1 MGTGLDQRTSD
12 ELAGIVDLFGG
23 LTRTELE
30 RALSEVAFRADGQ
43 SVDEDAAAGAI
54 EASLDAFALVRYE
67 PRGDGHATDGGA
79 EDSDVDVDGNGNG
92 DEDALFVPGPTAFP
106 RTPEH
111 AEDLPHI
118 LDVSPRDPDQD
129 AVGKAAR
136 DRFLA
141 DVEAVLEDE
150 GGRDDGSEKVDEDND
165 ETENVDGGDNETE
178 SVDETA
184 IEDLIDLSYDLEAWA
199 PLDLTAE
206 RTRLV
211 EALGDA

>member
-1 MGTGLDQRTSD
+1 MGTVPDQRTSD

-23 LTRTELE
+23 LTRAELE

-67 PRGDGHATDGGA
+67 PRGNGHATDGGD
-79 EDSDVDVDGNGNG
+79 ESGDGDNDG
-92 DEDALFVPGPTAFP
+92 DALFVPGPTAFP

-129 AVGKAAR
+129 AVGEAAR

-141 DVEAVLEDE
+141 DVEAVLEGE
-150 GGRDDGSEKVDEDND
+150 GGRGDGPEYVNEGDD
-165 ETENVDGGDNETE
+165 ETENVDEGNDETE
-178 SVDETA
+178 NVDETA

-199 PLDLTAE
+199 PLNLVAE

-211 EALGDA
+211 EALEDA

>member
-67 PRGDGHATDGGA
+67 PRDAGRATDGGS
-79 EDSDVDVDGNGNG
+79 EDDDSDSDGNAN
-92 DEDALFVPGPTAFP
+92 EDGGALFVPGPTAFP

-129 AVGKAAR
+129 AVGEAAR

-141 DVEAVLEDE
+141 DVEAVLEGEGESMDE
-150 GGRDDGSEKVDEDND
+150 PENVDESDDGSEHP
-165 ETENVDGGDNETE
+165 
-178 SVDETA
+178 DETA
-184 IEDLIDLSYDLEAWA
+184 IENLIDLSYDLEAWA

-206 RTRLV
+206 RTRLI
-211 EALGDA
+211 EALEDA

>member
-67 PRGDGHATDGGA
+67 PRGAGRATDGGS
-79 EDSDVDVDGNGNG
+79 EDGNGDGNDNYDNYDNYNNYNSNG
-92 DEDALFVPGPTAFP
+92 DGNANGDGDALFVPGPTAFP

-129 AVGKAAR
+129 AVGEAAR

-141 DVEAVLEDE
+141 DVEAVLEGE
-150 GGRDDGSEKVDEDND
+150 GESMDG
-165 ETENVDGGDNETE
+165 TENVN
-178 SVDETA
+178 ETA

-211 EALGDA
+211 EALEDA

>member
-67 PRGDGHATDGGA
+67 LRGNGHATDGGT
-79 EDSDVDVDGNGNG
+79 ESGDG
-92 DEDALFVPGPTAFP
+92 DALFVPGPTAFP

-129 AVGKAAR
+129 AVGEAAR

-141 DVEAVLEDE
+141 DVETVLEGE
-150 GGRDDGSEKVDEDND
+150 GGRGDGS
-165 ETENVDGGDNETE
+165 ENVDGSDDGTE
-178 SVDETA
+178 NVDETA
-184 IEDLIDLSYDLEAWA
+184 IENLIDLSYDLEAWA

-211 EALGDA
+211 EALEDA